1 MRAPQR
7 VLLNASYLAPGVSGG
22 PETYLRGLVPALAR
36 EFPELALSLPV
47 DANLSTTNG
56 VYTLSDTVMA
66 RNSAATP

>member
-1 MRAPQR
+1 
-7 VLLNASYLAPGVSGG
+7 
-22 PETYLRGLVPALAR
+22 
-36 EFPELALSLPV
+36 LSFPV